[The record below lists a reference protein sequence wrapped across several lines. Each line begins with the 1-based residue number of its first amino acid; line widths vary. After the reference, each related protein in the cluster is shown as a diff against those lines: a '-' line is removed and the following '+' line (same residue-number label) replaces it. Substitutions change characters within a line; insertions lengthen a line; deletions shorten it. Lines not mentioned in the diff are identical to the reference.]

1 LLSQIFVAA
10 SGATDT
16 CRSAPVEVDARGPVA
31 GLPGI
36 APERLPG
43 FPVPESIDRTVT
55 RGVPRGSLDPLTL
68 LAPMELE
75 VPEGNVD
82 LPPDLNEVR
91 DPLDCRLVLVEA

>member
-1 LLSQIFVAA
+1 VAA

-36 APERLPG
+36 PPERLPG

-75 VPEGNVD
+75 VPEANLD
-82 LPPDLNEVR
+82 LPSDLKEVC
-91 DPLDCRLVLVEA
+91 DPLECRFLSVVA